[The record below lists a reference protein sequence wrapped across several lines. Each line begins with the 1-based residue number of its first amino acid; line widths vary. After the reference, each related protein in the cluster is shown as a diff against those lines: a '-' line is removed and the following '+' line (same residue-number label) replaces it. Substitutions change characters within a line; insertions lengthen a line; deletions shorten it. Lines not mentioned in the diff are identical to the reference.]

1 MAYTDTKKGGPI
13 DMSENFWSGE
23 RLKALRERAGLSQP
37 QLAAAAELPLTT
49 LRNWEQGRREP
60 LASAIVRL
68 AKALGVSADVL
79 LGLAPMPSAGEAEA
93 SAPTRPKGTTGK
105 GKGRK

>member
-1 MAYTDTKKGGPI
+1 MN
-13 DMSENFWSGE
+13 ENLWSGG
-23 RLKALRERAGLSQP
+23 RLKELRERKGLSQP

-68 AKALGVSADVL
+68 AMALDVSADLL
-79 LGLAPMPSAGEAEA
+79 LGLAPMPPTDEVEAPA
-93 SAPTRPKGTTGK
+93 STRHKGTRKRK
-105 GKGRK
+105 GMK